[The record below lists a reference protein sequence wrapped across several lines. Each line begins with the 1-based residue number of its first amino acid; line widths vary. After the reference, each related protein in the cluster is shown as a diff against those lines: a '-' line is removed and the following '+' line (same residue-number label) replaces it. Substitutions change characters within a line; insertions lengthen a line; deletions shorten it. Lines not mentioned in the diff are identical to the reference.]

1 MAKLIKQLE
10 LGIDL
15 GTSNTLVYLKKM
27 GIVWHQPSVI
37 AFNKR
42 NNSVIAVGEEAKKM
56 IGRTPQ
62 NLIVLRPLSHGI
74 VTDFDAARIFLGKI
88 LDKLRKEYFYIFRP
102 KAIIGIPLNLTEVQ
116 KRGAIE
122 AAITAGFKD
131 VHLIEE
137 PIAAALG
144 GNLDFEDARGIL
156 LIDIGGGT
164 TEISVI
170 SLGGIVVGKSIK
182 IAGDRF
188 NNEIANSVRLKHNL
202 IIGEGQS
209 EEAKIKVGDLFG
221 RNQTFVLKGRDA
233 ITALPKEVLFTS
245 QDLKEALLPS
255 IQEIIEE
262 TKDII
267 NLTPP
272 DLLGDIINQGIYLTG
287 GSSLLGNLETLFER
301 ELKTKVNKIE
311 DPLYSVARGVGKAIE
326 EFEYYKK
333 RCFRD

>member
-1 MAKLIKQLE
+1 MAKLVRQLE

-15 GTSNTLVYLKKM
+15 GTSNTLVYLKKT
-27 GIVWHQPSVI
+27 GITWHQPSVI
-37 AFNKR
+37 ALNKR
-42 NNSVIAVGEEAKKM
+42 NNNIVAVGEEAKKM

-62 NLIVLRPLSHGI
+62 NLVVIKPLSHGI
-74 VTDFDAARIFLGKI
+74 VTDFDAARVFLGKI
-88 LDKLRKEYFYIFRP
+88 LDRLRKDFLYVFRP
-102 KAIIGIPLNLTEVQ
+102 RTVIGIPLNLTEVQ

-122 AAITAGFKD
+122 AAVSAGFKD
-131 VHLIEE
+131 VYLIEE
-137 PIAAALG
+137 PIAASLG
-144 GNLDFEDARGIL
+144 GNLNFEDARGIL

-188 NNEIANSVRLKHNL
+188 NQEITNYVRLKYNL
-202 IIGEGQS
+202 IIGEGQA
-209 EEAKIKVGDLFG
+209 EEAKIKVGDLFD
-221 RNQTFVLKGRDA
+221 RNQIFILKGRDA

-245 QDLKEALLPS
+245 QDLKEALLPN

-272 DLLGDIINQGIYLTG
+272 DLLGDVINQGIYLTG
-287 GSSLLGNLETLFER
+287 GSSLLGNLEVFFER

-311 DPLYSVARGVGKAIE
+311 DPLYSVARGLGKVIE
-326 EFEYYKK
+326 EFDYYKK
-333 RCFRD
+333 RCFKE